1 MTDRQLETDRLR
13 LMPPS
18 LEDLPIMLA
27 VLQSNKEHL
36 APFLPWL
43 PHVLS
48 EEQLK
53 QSIVEAMDSFEKFEG
68 EQRYSLFNKEN
79 GVLVGVI
86 GLIVRDQ
93 SVPYF
98 EIGYWLAQDYV
109 GQGYISE
116 AVLALEHYAFTEL
129 KAQRIEIKA
138 AQTNLK
144 SRAVPERN
152 GYQLEG
158 VLQKARRLP
167 SGVLDN
173 TVIYAKTRPTR
184 HVVIEDLIVKSSR

>member
-27 VLQSNKEHL
+27 ALQSNKEHL
-36 APFLPWL
+36 SPFLPWL
-43 PHVLS
+43 PNVLS

-53 QSIVEAMDSFEKFEG
+53 QSIIEAMDSFEKFEG

-79 GVLVGVI
+79 EVLVGVI

-98 EIGYWLAQDYV
+98 EIGYWLAKDYV

-138 AQTNLK
+138 AQTNLR
-144 SRAVPERN
+144 SRAVSERN

-158 VLQKARRLP
+158 VLQNARRLP
-167 SGVLDN
+167 CGTLDN

-184 HVVIEDLIVKSSR
+184 HVVIEDLIVKSAR